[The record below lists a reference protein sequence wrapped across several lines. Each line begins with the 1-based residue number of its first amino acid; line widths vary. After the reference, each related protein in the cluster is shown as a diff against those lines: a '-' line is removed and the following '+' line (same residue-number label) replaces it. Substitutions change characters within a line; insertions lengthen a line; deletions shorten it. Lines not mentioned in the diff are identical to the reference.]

1 MKKVLLFLLVAGL
14 LLAVFW
20 KELFLSFVVITG
32 KFNVSENKEI
42 IWEKGPENRIDDR
55 PNFIVFVADDLGI
68 NDLTSFG
75 SGIANGKLPT
85 PNIDFIAN
93 TGIKFSNA

>member
-1 MKKVLLFLLVAGL
+1 MKNILFFLLALGL
-14 LLAVFW
+14 LIFLFW

-68 NDLTSFG
+68 SMVFTSSRHFYH
-75 SGIANGKLPT
+75 
-85 PNIDFIAN
+85 
-93 TGIKFSNA
+93 

>member
-1 MKKVLLFLLVAGL
+1 MKKILLFLLAAGL

-42 IWEKGPENRIDDR
+42 IWKKVLKIEQI
-55 PNFIVFVADDLGI
+55 I
-68 NDLTSFG
+68 DLTLLF
-75 SGIANGKLPT
+75 L
-85 PNIDFIAN
+85 
-93 TGIKFSNA
+93 

>member
-1 MKKVLLFLLVAGL
+1 MKKILLFLLVAGL

-32 KFNVSENKEI
+32 KSNVSENKEI

-68 NDLTSFG
+68 NDLT
-75 SGIANGKLPT
+75 
-85 PNIDFIAN
+85 
-93 TGIKFSNA
+93 